1 MLQAPLCYQWSHGPW
16 LSRYPY
22 PPPISSRV
30 PSWRHLL
37 QIMITRTYLSLSTV
51 VPATKCGHTP
61 QWSHPRTD
69 GTRFSCIEIQL
80 TSLNAKVGLCI
91 YNSVCIISISITA
104 RIYFSLYPTLRSM
117 ISIYFIYYNTHYWH
131 YDHRFNALQ
140 YKKLKSCPK
149 GNAEIK
155 SIISTSPPPPPSLL
169 PLASSGTGASPYATS
184 EHVRPPAESGTT
196 HCLITRPPS
205 VLQLLSSLQ

>member
-1 MLQAPLCYQWSHGPW
+1 MYLKISITVYPQHTAPLPSGSLVQMLLATLCYQWSHGPW

-69 GTRFSCIEIQL
+69 GTRFSCREIQL

-104 RIYFSLYPTLRSM
+104 RIYFSLYRTLSTKEYDFDLLFLLQHTLLTLWSPLQRPT
-117 ISIYFIYYNTHYWH
+117 I
-131 YDHRFNALQ
+131 
-140 YKKLKSCPK
+140 
-149 GNAEIK
+149 
-155 SIISTSPPPPPSLL
+155 
-169 PLASSGTGASPYATS
+169 
-184 EHVRPPAESGTT
+184 
-196 HCLITRPPS
+196 
-205 VLQLLSSLQ
+205 